1 VVSIS
6 ADDVTL
12 ELTPTP
18 ASPNAAPA
26 DSLAFSSGRI
36 YAASNF
42 AQNGILFN
50 VLMTPL
56 NGTGTAGT
64 DTDRGYWLHGLGSF
78 GQANGFDFNEKGFV
92 IGKGFTISPNLILGG
107 GVSNFYTATS
117 GGGSTV
123 NGNSFG
129 ALVYGIYTAGQ
140 ATVSASAM
148 AGHLGTNISRG
159 LPTLGE
165 TAKAASNGAY
175 AAAALRMQYNLLS
188 GPRFFVAP
196 YVSVSYLHT
205 GLGSAQE
212 TGAGILDL
220 HDDAMSTSL
229 AELGAGVSGGRSTP
243 VKYGTLTAWVGLGG
257 EGTLGNPHVRDTE
270 VLGTFSAG
278 ETALAAPVGAVTP
291 AAGVELTGHGPWR
304 LAAAWG
310 GQFGSATS
318 AENFSLEGRY
328 VW

>member
-1 VVSIS
+1 M
-6 ADDVTL
+6 A
-12 ELTPTP
+12 
-18 ASPNAAPA
+18 
-26 DSLAFSSGRI
+26 
-36 YAASNF
+36 
-42 AQNGILFN
+42 
-50 VLMTPL
+50 PL
-56 NGTGTAGT
+56 NGAGTAGT

-78 GQANGFDFNEKGFV
+78 GQANGFDFNEKGSV
-92 IGKGFTISPNLILGG
+92 IGKGFTILPNLILGG

-175 AAAALRMQYNLLS
+175 EAAALRMQYNLLS

-220 HDDAMSTSL
+220 HYDAMSTSL
-229 AELGAGVSGGRSTP
+229 AELGAGVSGGLSTP
-243 VKYGTLTAWVGLGG
+243 VKYGTLTAWAGLGG
-257 EGTLGNPHVRDTE
+257 PGRAW
-270 VLGTFSAG
+270 AG
-278 ETALAAPVGAVTP
+278 KA
-291 AAGVELTGHGPWR
+291 R
-304 LAAAWG
+304 
-310 GQFGSATS
+310 SATRMS
-318 AENFSLEGRY
+318 AIPRCWGASAPGRPHSPRR
-328 VW
+328 WARSPPPPAWN